1 MSEMSETRICEICG
15 SEFVPIQE
23 PQRYCSKKCRKKAQ
37 NARYRGVIIDN
48 SSPQLDAEDVS
59 KSVNKDASESAEKY
73 VNEYTD
79 KDVPKCADESSP
91 QIYDDYS
98 GVDSYYFGMEEPV
111 NDESNKIRQVPQSEL
126 STIPKHSTDTDNK
139 ISGIELRMN
148 RLQDDLNS
156 TNRKIA
162 EFKSDFRDLQKDVD
176 DLADRFNEQEETF
189 RAIVADEF
197 QKQLYLFSKAH
208 EIQYAKK
215 SEMMKFENKLAHLDI
230 DISNIKHDIEEN
242 SKKLNQLESNNAS
255 IQSTIKEIKKT
266 RVDSPSIATPPPRKR
281 HSVLDTFTLLT
292 PKD

>member
-1 MSEMSETRICEICG
+1 MEKRICEICG
-15 SEFVPIQE
+15 SEFEPIQE
-23 PQRYCSKKCRKKAQ
+23 QQRYCSKKCRKKAQ
-37 NARYRGVIIDN
+37 NARYRGAIIDN
-48 SSPQLDAEDVS
+48 GSTQLDGEDVT
-59 KSVNKDASESAEKY
+59 KYVNKDANESAESADKY

-79 KDVPKCADESSP
+79 KDVPKCADESGT

-111 NDESNKIRQVPQSEL
+111 TDESDKIKQVPQSEL

-176 DLADRFNEQEETF
+176 DLADRFNEREETF

-242 SKKLNQLESNNAS
+242 SKKLNRLESDNAS
-255 IQSTIKEIKKT
+255 VQSTIKEIKKT
-266 RVDSPSIATPPPRKR
+266 RVDSPNIVTPPTKR
-281 HSVLDTFTLLT
+281 YSVLDSFTLLT
-292 PKD
+292 KKE